1 MAKKSKSNK
10 TEQVL
15 KLITKT
21 PEVTEAVSEERQEE
35 KEIDIEKEEV
45 KADRVEEQIE
55 DRIAEKIDQ
64 AFTGRTGSTIL
75 LNVTE
80 KLVFEYVDEI
90 MGKLKVCNCPT
101 CKNDVIALALNSLP
115 QKYVTTHAGKQF
127 LLLDTYRKQY
137 ETDIISALTKACVRV
152 KVSPRH

>member
-1 MAKKSKSNK
+1 MAKKSNK

-15 KLITKT
+15 KLITKNQ
-21 PEVTEAVSEERQEE
+21 ELAEAAAEELDKE
-35 KEIDIEKEEV
+35 KEIKENNL
-45 KADRVEEQIE
+45 EERTE
-55 DRIAEKIDQ
+55 DKSEEIIAQ
-64 AFTGRTGSTIL
+64 AFTGRSGSTIL

-90 MGKLKVCNCPT
+90 MGKLKVCDCPT

>member
-1 MAKKSKSNK
+1 MAKKSNK

-15 KLITKT
+15 KLITKNQ
-21 PEVTEAVSEERQEE
+21 ELAEAAAEELDKE
-35 KEIDIEKEEV
+35 KEIKENYL
-45 KADRVEEQIE
+45 EERTE
-55 DRIAEKIDQ
+55 DKSEEMIAQ
-64 AFTGRTGSTIL
+64 AFTGRSGSTIL

-90 MGKLKVCNCPT
+90 MGKLKVCDCPT

>member
-1 MAKKSKSNK
+1 MAKKSNK

-15 KLITKT
+15 KLITKNQ
-21 PEVTEAVSEERQEE
+21 ELAEAAAEELDKE
-35 KEIDIEKEEV
+35 KEIKENNL
-45 KADRVEEQIE
+45 EERTE
-55 DRIAEKIDQ
+55 DKSEEMIAQ
-64 AFTGRTGSTIL
+64 AFTGRSGSTIL

-115 QKYVTTHAGKQF
+115 QKYVTTHAAKQF

>member
-1 MAKKSKSNK
+1 MAKKSNK

-15 KLITKT
+15 KLITKNQ
-21 PEVTEAVSEERQEE
+21 ELAEAAAEELDKE
-35 KEIDIEKEEV
+35 KEIKENNL
-45 KADRVEEQIE
+45 EERTE
-55 DRIAEKIDQ
+55 DKSEEMIAQ
-64 AFTGRTGSTIL
+64 AFTGRSGSTIL

>member
-1 MAKKSKSNK
+1 MAKKSNK

-15 KLITKT
+15 KLITKNQ
-21 PEVTEAVSEERQEE
+21 ELAEAAAEELDKE
-35 KEIDIEKEEV
+35 KEIKENNL
-45 KADRVEEQIE
+45 EERTE
-55 DRIAEKIDQ
+55 DKSEEIIAQ
-64 AFTGRTGSTIL
+64 AFTGRSGSTIL
-75 LNVTE
+75 LNVNE

-90 MGKLKVCNCPT
+90 MGKLKVCDCPT